1 MSAVTRTADAK
12 PAKPARS
19 SNPAPA
25 GRTGSYKMGHGY
37 WWWALPA
44 VLLMLG
50 VVYLSTASGA
60 FFAFTNW
67 TGVGTFDF
75 TGFDNFA
82 RIAQSPELVGALINT
97 LLLAAGFLVFTNVI
111 GLLFALA
118 LNRTLKTRY
127 LLRTLLFMPVVL
139 SPIAVSFIW
148 KFIFAYDGPLNQVL
162 GSVGLK
168 SLQQTW
174 LASPTLALGCVLVV
188 MVWQN
193 IGFTMVLY
201 LAGLAT
207 VPPDLEEAAALDGAG
222 VWARFRR
229 VIVPMI
235 QPSIAVAST
244 LSLIQGLRVFDQ
256 VLALTGGGPGGATE
270 TLATEVYKT
279 TFVYQQFG
287 FGAAMALVL
296 SGIILIFSVA
306 QQAATRDRTGM
317 GD

>member
-1 MSAVTRTADAK
+1 MTASARGVTGK
-12 PAKPARS
+12 PMRS
-19 SNPAPA
+19 PKSAAP
-25 GRTGSYKMGHGY
+25 RQERSFTISYGH

-44 VLLMLG
+44 VLLMLA
-50 VVYLSTASGA
+50 VVYLSTATGA

-67 TGVGTFDF
+67 TGIGAFDF
-75 TGFDNFA
+75 IGFDNFV
-82 RIAQSPELVGALINT
+82 RIAQNAELVGALINT
-97 LLLAAGFLVFTNVI
+97 LLLAAGFLVFTNVL
-111 GLLFALA
+111 GLAFAVS
-118 LNRTLKTRY
+118 LNRTLKLRY

-148 KFIFAYDGPLNQVL
+148 KFIFAYEGPLNQVL
-162 GSVGLK
+162 AAVGLK
-168 SLQQTW
+168 SMQQVW
-174 LASPTLALGCVLVV
+174 LASPSLALWCVLTV

-207 VPPDLEEAAALDGAG
+207 VPPELEEAAAIDGAG
-222 VWARFRR
+222 PWRRFRT
-229 VIVPMI
+229 ITVPMI
-235 QPSIAVAST
+235 QPSIAIAST
-244 LSLIQGLRVFDQ
+244 LALIQGLRVFDQ

-279 TFVYQQFG
+279 TFVYNQFG

-296 SGIILIFSVA
+296 SLIILIFSVA
-306 QQAATRDRTGM
+306 QQAATRDRSGI